1 MFVGHALAA
10 FALVAV
16 VARRLGERPARA
28 LTFGAGAA
36 LFAAAPDVDIGYAL
50 VGVVSGI
57 GAGTG
62 ALGLAESFWSTGNVV
77 HRAVTHSL
85 VVAPVVALAAAAW
98 VDGSASARGVALALV
113 AGVIGVTAT
122 VSGALGAFVT
132 VAFVGT
138 ALGLS
143 EGIRR
148 RTDLT
153 PRTTFVLALAGL
165 VSHPF
170 GDLFTGEP
178 PAFLYPLS
186 ADVVSARVSLS
197 ADPTLHLLG
206 AFALELATVWAAVL
220 VWNRLRAERDGR
232 PNRAFDIPRRV
243 DPLAVAGAGY
253 AAGAFLIPAPTLD
266 LSYPFVFSVLAVGA
280 VGIAPVRIRRR
291 GRAAVLPEFARPGA
305 ERALFTG
312 LTAVT
317 IAWLAYLLAYL
328 AGVA

>member
-10 FALVAV
+10 FAIVAV
-16 VARRLGERPARA
+16 VARRVGERPARA
-28 LTFGAGAA
+28 LTFGVVAA

-50 VGVVSGI
+50 VGVVSGF
-57 GAGTG
+57 GAGAG
-62 ALGLAESFWSTGNVV
+62 ALGLAESFWSTGNLV

-98 VDGSASARGVALALV
+98 VNGRASARAVALALV
-113 AGVIGVTAT
+113 AGLVAVTAT

-132 VAFVGT
+132 VAFVAT
-138 ALGLS
+138 ALALAA
-143 EGIRR
+143 GIRR

-153 PRTTFVLALAGL
+153 PRATFALALAGL
-165 VSHPF
+165 ASHPF

-178 PAFLYPLS
+178 PAFFYPLS
-186 ADVVSARVSLS
+186 ADVVTARVSLS

-206 AFALELATVWAAVL
+206 AFAVELATIWAAAL
-220 VWNRLRAERDGR
+220 VWSRLRAERDGQQTR
-232 PNRAFDIPRRV
+232 VLDLPRRV

-253 AAGAFLIPAPTLD
+253 AAGVFLIPAPTLD
-266 LSYPFVFSVLAVGA
+266 LSYPFVFTVLAVGA
-280 VGIAPVRIRRR
+280 VGIAPVRVRRR
-291 GRAAVLPEFARPGA
+291 GRAVLSPEFARPGA

-317 IAWLAYLLAYL
+317 FAWLGYLLAYL
-328 AGVA
+328 AGIA

>member
-16 VARRLGERPARA
+16 VTRRLGERPARA
-28 LTFGAGAA
+28 LTFGVVAG
-36 LFAAAPDVDIGYAL
+36 LFAASPDVDIGYAL
-50 VGVVSGI
+50 VGVASGLSA
-57 GAGTG
+57 GAG

-77 HRAVTHSL
+77 HRSVTHSL

-98 VDGSASARGVALALV
+98 VDGRASARAVALALV
-113 AGVIGVTAT
+113 AGLVAVTAT

-132 VAFVGT
+132 VAFVAT
-138 ALGLS
+138 ALALA

-153 PRTTFVLALAGL
+153 PRATFALALAGL

-186 ADVVSARVSLS
+186 TDVVTARVALS

-206 AFALELATVWAAVL
+206 AFALELATVWAAAL
-220 VWNRLRAERDGR
+220 VWSRLRAERDGR
-232 PNRAFDIPRRV
+232 PTGRFDLQRRV
-243 DPLAVAGAGY
+243 DPLAIAGAGY

-280 VGIAPVRIRRR
+280 VGVAPVRIRRR
-291 GRAAVLPEFARPGA
+291 GRAALSPEFVRPGV

-317 IAWLAYLLAYL
+317 VAWLAYLLAYL